1 MTEQPGTAQASTN
14 AEKGVAPETKQN
26 QTPETKQQTPEQ
38 LHEAALA
45 AVEAYQAD
53 PTDELKEAAKTAT
66 QKAKEAF
73 AESKKV
79 AEKAKKEAE
88 EAAAKNKPPEKYEVK
103 LQEKNSLPP
112 ERVTKI
118 VAFAKERGFSNEQAQ
133 EAVSLVE
140 EAVLE
145 HKAAEEETVNQL
157 RDVEWPKQAKEDK
170 EIGGEK
176 FKENVEIAKRA
187 LNKFASKEL
196 NKLLKETGMG
206 NHPEVLRV
214 FVNIGKAMADDSLA
228 LGSQATGE
236 EKDLASVFYGGGD
249 KK

>member
-1 MTEQPGTAQASTN
+1 MTEQTGTAQATTN
-14 AEKGVAPETKQN
+14 AGEGTA
-26 QTPETKQQTPEQ
+26 QTPVNPAESQQTPEQ
-38 LHEAALA
+38 LHEAAIA

-53 PTDELKEAAKTAT
+53 PSDELKEAAKTAT

-73 AESKKV
+73 AESKK
-79 AEKAKKEAE
+79 AADKAKKEAE
-88 EAAAKNKPPEKYEVK
+88 EAAAKNKPPDKYDVK
-103 LQEKNSLPP
+103 LQEENSLPP

-118 VAFAKERGFSNEQAQ
+118 VAFAKELGFSNEQAQ
-133 EAVSLVE
+133 KAVSLVE

-145 HKAAEEETVNQL
+145 HKTAELETVNQL

-170 EIGGEK
+170 EIGGEN
-176 FKENVEIAKRA
+176 FKANVEIAKRA

-214 FVNIGKAMADDSLA
+214 FVKIGKAMDDDSLV
-228 LGSQATGE
+228 LGSTATGK
-236 EKDLASVFYGGGD
+236 EKDLADVFYGGGD

>member
-1 MTEQPGTAQASTN
+1 M
-14 AEKGVAPETKQN
+14 
-26 QTPETKQQTPEQ
+26 
-38 LHEAALA
+38 HEAALA

-73 AESKKV
+73 AESKKA

-103 LQEKNSLPP
+103 LQEENSLPP

-118 VAFAKERGFSNEQAQ
+118 IAFAKERGFSNEQAQ

-145 HKAAEEETVNQL
+145 HKATELETVNQL
-157 RDVEWPKQAKEDK
+157 RYVEWPKQAKEDK

-176 FKENVEIAKRA
+176 FKENVEIAHRA
-187 LNKFASKEL
+187 LNRYASKEL

-206 NHPEVLRV
+206 NHVEVVRA
-214 FVNIGKAMADDSLA
+214 FVHVGKEMSDDSLV
-228 LGSQATGE
+228 LGSQATGK